1 MFFIIS
7 DNFYVT
13 HSIGLLKG
21 EILAQNNEANVIDYY
36 HQIKLN
42 NISEAAFIARSI
54 KTSNNQPYTLI
65 IKVGKT
71 KQLIVYKHNLNFY
84 ILPDNGLLTLIF
96 ENPDYNNV
104 HYVDENNIQ
113 LALQCVNKNDL
124 SELPKTKNFVFISRK
139 KLTINPDFIRSQV
152 IHINHHGNCYFDL
165 TKETIDNFIGNQA
178 FEVKVQHYT
187 GLICTKIANNI
198 SEIAEGMPGVLFSKA
213 GYLKLIINMGDAR
226 KLLRIKEDTNLI
238 IEKYDK

>member
-13 HSIGLLKG
+13 HSIGLLKE
-21 EILAQNNEANVIDYY
+21 EIFAQNNEANIIDYY

-42 NISEAAFIARSI
+42 NIAEAAFIARSI

-65 IKVGKT
+65 IKVGKA
-71 KQLIVYKHNLNFY
+71 KQFIVYKHDLNYY

-113 LALQCVNKNDL
+113 LALKCVNKNDL
-124 SELPKTKNFVFISRK
+124 SELPKIRNFVFINRK
-139 KLTINPDFIRSQV
+139 QPAINSSFISAQV

-165 TKETIDNFIGNQA
+165 HKETINKFIDNQA
-178 FEVKVQHYT
+178 FEIKVLHYV
-187 GLICTKIANNI
+187 GSLCTKIANDI
-198 SEIAEGMPGVLFSKA
+198 SEIKEGTPGVLYSKA

-226 KLLRIKEDTNLI
+226 KLLRIKDDTNLI
-238 IEKYDK
+238 IDKI